1 MLTKP
6 EFYEVFAYL
15 RGESKRHGGNAC
27 FFENLHK
34 CVVAFGSQQGYG
46 PAPCQCGDYVTDK
59 SPVARESEA

>member
-34 CVVAFGSQQGYG
+34 RVVAFGSQRGM
-46 PAPCQCGDYVTDK
+46 APHHANAATM
-59 SPVARESEA
+59 

>member
-27 FFENLHK
+27 WGENLHK
-34 CVVAFGSQQGYG
+34 CVAAFGPQLGYG
-46 PAPCQCGDYVTDK
+46 PAPYRCGGYVTD
-59 SPVARESEA
+59 ESEA